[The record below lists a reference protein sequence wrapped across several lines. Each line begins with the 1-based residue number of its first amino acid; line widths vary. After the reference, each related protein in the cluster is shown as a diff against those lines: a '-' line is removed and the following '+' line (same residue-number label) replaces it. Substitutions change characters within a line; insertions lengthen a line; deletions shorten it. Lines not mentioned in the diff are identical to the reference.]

1 MLKKI
6 HTILLGVGL
15 VIASPLVQAT
25 SFSESDEAF
34 KKVKDHTNAYYEHSE
49 GIVRGYLPECALGN
63 SDECPYRKTISVKGS
78 RDIDEISFIQDPIN
92 QGKLFVRRHYK
103 NIKCYENEFENL
115 QKVQNTTKIYYELE
129 KEFLRHQNEEMKV
142 LGLAD
147 IYGMARDDTHHVRA
161 MYMKGISGRTLRDL
175 TQNAQDLTESKIRSI
190 FYQCGAQLGNTYLML
205 SSSEANKTLSS
216 YYPEKALLAGRWHF
230 VHPDSNWGNFIY
242 DEDKERLYAIDLT
255 GDNGIDFR
263 KKEDEQS
270 FSQHIGLY
278 LLFYTRDMLR
288 EAHDACTLAKTKLAT
303 DPTQASLS
311 AKKALHIIYEHQALF
326 LGFKRS
332 VDKVHTPLTIDF
344 VFKSLFGW
352 QKPYA
357 KISPF
362 YERCGYNYTMFESL
376 LQEIEDVGLKLFG
389 SKAHLKAGY
398 TEKRMTE
405 RRMALRD

>member
-15 VIASPLVQAT
+15 GIASPLVQST
-25 SFSESDEAF
+25 SFSESDDAF

-49 GIVRGYLPECALGN
+49 GIRRGYLPECILDA

-78 RDIDEISFIQDPIN
+78 RDIDEISFIQDPAN
-92 QGKLFVRRHYK
+92 QEKLFVRRHYK
-103 NIKCYENEFENL
+103 NVKCYENEFESL
-115 QKVQNTTKIYYELE
+115 QKVQDTTRIYHELE
-129 KEFLRHQNEEMKV
+129 KEFLRHRTEDMTV
-142 LGLAD
+142 LGLAEV
-147 IYGMARDDTHHVRA
+147 YGMVRDDTHNVRA
-161 MYMKGISGRTLRDL
+161 MYMKGVLGRTLRDL
-175 TQNAQDLTESKIRSI
+175 TQHAQDLSESKIKSI
-190 FYQCGAQLGNTYLML
+190 FYQCGTQLGNTYLML
-205 SSSEANKTLSS
+205 SSPEANNALST
-216 YYPEKALLAGRWHF
+216 YYPERALLKGRWHF
-230 VHPDSNWGNFIY
+230 VHPDTNWGNFIY
-242 DEDKERLYAIDLT
+242 DEEKERLYTIDLT

-263 KKEDEQS
+263 KKEDEDS
-270 FSQHIGLY
+270 FSMHVGLY

-288 EAHDACTLAKTKLAT
+288 EAHDACTRAKATLAT
-303 DPTQASLS
+303 DFPEASQS
-311 AKKALHIIYEHQALF
+311 AKKALHIIYEHQSLF

-332 VDKVHTPLTIDF
+332 VDKVHAPLSIDF

-376 LQEIEDVGLKLFG
+376 LQEIEDVSLKVLG
-389 SKAHLKAGY
+389 HKAHLKAGY
-398 TEKRMTE
+398 TEKRVTE